1 LLATP
6 TQAVAVATEF
16 DPEDEYRPEPEPEP
30 QAPSWMDGS
39 LRLGLH
45 TSIAGNYLNALE
57 SAKKLGAN
65 ALQVFSASP
74 RMWQGGVTRIPE
86 AEAAAFRAK
95 RVEYGLGPLVI
106 HANYLINLA
115 SAQQMLRV
123 RSIQAFHDELV
134 RGVALGADFLVVH
147 PGACGECP
155 MQSAI
160 SNVIESVKQASRRNP
175 LGNLTILIENTAG
188 MGTAVGSR
196 LEEVA
201 EILAGLQDFPVAACL
216 DTAHLFAAGYD
227 IKSETGLA
235 STIAQIE
242 SSIGLDKVPVFH
254 INDSKIALGG
264 RVDRHEHLGHGK
276 IGAEAFERILKHPRL
291 SSNGP
296 EGLQGRAFILET
308 PIDDPG
314 DDRRNVAALWDLAG
328 LKNVAP
334 EAEKGFSMLTAKLK
348 VKMDAQR
355 KQQASAKKKIANALE
370 ARDEDRKPEPKLTA
384 KVASTVV
391 ERKKAL
397 VKSQST
403 KRKSRK
409 KG

>member
-39 LRLGLH
+39 LRLGIH

-147 PGACGECP
+147 PGACGECAMP
-155 MQSAI
+155 SAI
-160 SNVIESVKQASRRNP
+160 ANVIESVKQASRRNP
-175 LGNLTILIENTAG
+175 LGNLRILIENTAG

-242 SSIGLDKVPVFH
+242 NSIGLDKVPVFH

-276 IGAEAFERILKHPRL
+276 IGADAFERILKHPRL
-291 SSNGP
+291 SSSGP

-328 LKNVAP
+328 LKDSAP

-355 KQQASAKKKIANALE
+355 KQQASAKKKTANALE
-370 ARDEDRKPEPKLTA
+370 ARAEDRKPEPRLMA

-391 ERKKAL
+391 EKKKAA
-397 VKSQST
+397 VKSQSA